1 MAKLFEKPYAE
12 KKEQP
17 VKMRVWR
24 VLNATLFPVVT
35 NRMRMR
41 LLRWF
46 GAKIENWLVTNP
58 STRIYA
64 PWNLEVKAPWAVL
77 GPGVEI
83 YNKAK
88 VTLGAHAIVSQNAY
102 LCTASHDVSSP
113 VMALVTKPIS
123 LEADTWV
130 AAKAVVLPGVT
141 FHEGAVAGC
150 SAVVTKDVPPWTVV
164 GGNPAKF
171 IKKRELKDD

>member
-1 MAKLFEKPYAE
+1 MSSLFQRPYRE
-12 KKEQP
+12 RKEHP
-17 VKMRVWR
+17 VRRLVWCGI
-24 VLNATLFPVVT
+24 NLFVFPLVT

-46 GAKIENWLVTNP
+46 GAKIDAYLVVNP
-58 STRIYA
+58 SVRIFA

-77 GPGVEI
+77 APHVEV

-88 VTLGAHAIVSQNAY
+88 VTLGSHAIVSQGAY

-113 VMALVTKPIS
+113 VMELVTKPIV
-123 LEADTWV
+123 LGDDTWV

-141 FHEGAVAGC
+141 LHEGAVVGC
-150 SAVVTKDVPPWTVV
+150 AAVVTKDVEPWTVV

-171 IKKRELKDD
+171 IKKRVLKES